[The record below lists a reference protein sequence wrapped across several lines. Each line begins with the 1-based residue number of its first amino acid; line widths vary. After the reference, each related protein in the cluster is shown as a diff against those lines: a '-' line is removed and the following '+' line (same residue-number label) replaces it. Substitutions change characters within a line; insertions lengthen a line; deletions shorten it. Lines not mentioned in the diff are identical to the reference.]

1 MKIGNQIRHRR
12 TELNLSRGELANKIQ
27 VTPSAIAN
35 YENGISYPK
44 PDILVALMNALGS

>member
-27 VTPSAIAN
+27 VTPSQLQIMRMVLATQNRIFWLR
-35 YENGISYPK
+35 S
-44 PDILVALMNALGS
+44 

>member
-27 VTPSAIAN
+27 VTPSAIAIMRMVLATQN
-35 YENGISYPK
+35 RIFWLHS
-44 PDILVALMNALGS
+44 